1 MYSVYMHRNKINQ
14 KVYIGLTKQ
23 IPQNRW
29 RTNGEGYKIQPK
41 FWQAIQQFGWDNFD
55 HIILKTNLT
64 AEEAGELEKQ
74 LIKSFNS
81 IQNGYNSDCGGFIT
95 SHSKETIEKIR
106 SSMVGKIH
114 SQETKNKISQS
125 KNKDKIKVICIET
138 GTEYESA
145 SDAMKQTGI
154 DRSSISKVC
163 RGLANTAGGF
173 HWCFKGKTVIPLRD
187 KRFKSVICLNTGK
200 IYPSISEAAR
210 ATNSDP
216 SNIKKVCDGKYKTTN
231 KLKWKYYGN

>member
-29 RTNGEGYKIQPK
+29 RTNGEGYKTQPK

-106 SSMVGKIH
+106 SSMVGKTH

-125 KNKDKIKVICIET
+125 KYKDKIKVICIET
-138 GTEYESA
+138 GAEYESA